1 MFCALS
7 ATSRHFQYFECN
19 RTVSLWAYRL
29 LCKLTWSL
37 PLRVWR
43 TRPSWAG
50 NAIRFPERCETLRPP
65 WFERM
70 MTDSFVCRSVSGRL
84 NPMVGCKPKSISEI
98 CAGKPLLSDI
108 DYPSRGCNDLLLMAA
123 TYCDSMVFVIPTLTH
138 TGKFR
143 YQIWITSDPLGPPP
157 QRLETI
163 LLLSDLWS
171 PRQLG
176 FWHNSGFWRSG
187 SSKLEITGM
196 VWVASTGL

>member
-1 MFCALS
+1 M
-7 ATSRHFQYFECN
+7 Y
-19 RTVSLWAYRL
+19 
-29 LCKLTWSL
+29 KLTRVTPAKSL
-37 PLRVWR
+37 ANP
-43 TRPSWAG
+43 TEPGQECYQIS
-50 NAIRFPERCETLRPP
+50 EKCKTLRPP
-65 WFERM
+65 WFERV
-70 MTDSFVCRSVSGRL
+70 MTESFVRRSVSGRL
-84 NPMVGCKPKSISEI
+84 NRMAGCKPKSISEI
-98 CAGKPLLSDI
+98 CAEKPLLSDI
-108 DYPSRGCNDLLLMAA
+108 GYLRCGCNGLLLIDAS
-123 TYCDSMVFVIPTLTH
+123 YCDSMVFVIPTLTH